1 MAGLLYR
8 LGRFAAR
15 RRWSVITAWIVI
27 FVLSGASYALFAG
40 TISSSITIPGTPTAK
55 VSEQLEEQ
63 FPAVSGG
70 TGTLVFS
77 TTGGQPFTETQKAQ
91 AHALLTDIAKFS
103 GINAATDPFAIETEL
118 ADQRQ
123 QIMDG
128 RAQLVAGRA
137 ELDAAQGQLDVGV
150 QQLAGAHAQ
159 LDAARSQADDS
170 ADAQAQF
177 AQQQQ
182 LLDAQRT
189 LLTVQQADLDS
200 AVESLTEPGLKLDL
214 GSSLLGM
221 SKNIRFVSEDGTAAL
236 ATVQFTENAFVVPPE
251 LKAQVVAAA
260 ADARIPGVEVN
271 ISNEL
276 VQGTPNLVGPGE
288 AVGIVIAAIVLLVL
302 LGTGLGAALP
312 LISAMVG
319 LGVALLA
326 GLSFSGLVEFTS
338 ITPLLAVMLGLAVG
352 IDYSLFI
359 INRHRSQLN
368 RGIPLAESIGLANG
382 TSGNAVVF
390 AGTTVIVALLA
401 LNITGIPFLGLMG
414 TVGAVSVAVAILVAI
429 SLTPAMLSLA
439 GIRILRKKERKQ
451 IRDATTIKAAPMS
464 TRRAVLTIVAGV
476 ALLGVVALPALTMRL
491 GLPDGSSE
499 ATSSS
504 PYKSFA
510 TIADK
515 FGVGQNGPLV
525 VVADLPEAATGSTL
539 LQQQVAIATKI
550 AAQNNV
556 SAVAPIATSPDSTAI
571 AFQIISTGGPS
582 SVATE
587 DLIHDLRNLS
597 PVETKDGAVTL
608 GVAGTASAQ
617 IDISEKLSEVL
628 PIYLAVVLALSLIIL
643 IFVFRSILVP
653 IIATAGFVL
662 SLVATLGA
670 LTAVY
675 QFGWLS
681 ALFGVH
687 DPAPILSFLPMLE
700 IGVLFGLAMDYQLFL
715 VSGMREAYVHASS
728 AQEAVQRGLRLG
740 RPVVTAAALIMI
752 AVFAGFIF
760 SESATIRPIG
770 FGLAFGVLLDAFI
783 VRMLLIPAAMHL
795 LGDAAWWIPNRL
807 DRLLPNIDVE
817 GVSLQRLVITGPKPP
832 HPASRL

>member
-1 MAGLLYR
+1 MADLLYR

-15 RRWSVITAWIVI
+15 RRWSVINAWIVI
-27 FVLSGASYALFAG
+27 FALSGASYALCAG

-55 VSEQLEEQ
+55 VSEQLEEM
-63 FPAVSGG
+63 FPTVSGG
-70 TGTLVFS
+70 TASLVFS
-77 TTGGQPFTETQKAQ
+77 TSGGQPFTQTHKGQI
-91 AHALLTDIAKFS
+91 HALLTDIAGFS
-103 GINAATDPFAIETEL
+103 GVKAAKNPFTIETEL

-123 QIMDG
+123 QIVDG
-128 RAQLVAGRA
+128 RSQLDAGRT
-137 ELDAAQGQLDVGV
+137 ELAAAQDQLDVGV
-150 QQLAGAHAQ
+150 QQLTDAQTQ
-159 LDAARSQADDS
+159 LDAARSQAGDS
-170 ADAQAQF
+170 ADAEAQF

-182 LLDAQRT
+182 FLDAQRT
-189 LLTVQQADLDS
+189 LLTAQQTDLDS
-200 AVESLTEPGLKLDL
+200 AAQSLTEPGLQLDL
-214 GSSLLGM
+214 GSSLFDL

-236 ATVQFTENAFVVPPE
+236 ATVQFTKNAFVVPPE

-260 ADARIPGVEVN
+260 ADARIPGVEVT

-288 AVGIVIAAIVLLVL
+288 AVGIVIAAVVLLVL
-302 LGTGLGAALP
+302 LGTVLGAALP

-326 GLSFSGLVEFTS
+326 ALSFSGLIEFTS

-359 INRHRSQLN
+359 INRHRSQLK
-368 RGIPLAESIGLANG
+368 RGMPLAESIGLANG

-439 GIRILRKKERKQ
+439 GIRILRKRERKQ
-451 IRDATTIKAAPMS
+451 MGDAAAIVAVPMS
-464 TRRAVLTIVAGV
+464 TGRAVLTIVAGV

-504 PYKSFA
+504 PYKTFA

-525 VVADLPEAATGSTL
+525 VVADLPEPATGSAL
-539 LQQQVAIATKI
+539 LQQQVAVATKI
-550 AAQNNV
+550 AAQHNV
-556 SAVAPIATSPDSTAI
+556 SAVAPIAISSDGTAI

-582 SVATE
+582 SIATE
-587 DLIHDLRNLS
+587 DLVHDLRNIS
-597 PVETKDGAVTL
+597 PVETEEGAVTL

-617 IDISEKLSEVL
+617 IDISEKLGEVL
-628 PIYLAVVLALSLIIL
+628 PIYLAVVLTLSLIIL
-643 IFVFRSILVP
+643 VVVFRSILVP

-662 SLVATLGA
+662 SLLATLGA

-681 ALFGVH
+681 AIFGVH
-687 DPAPILSFLPMLE
+687 DPAPILSFLPILE

-715 VSGMREAYVHASS
+715 VSGMRETYAHGSTARD
-728 AQEAVQRGLRLG
+728 AVQRGLRLG

-807 DRLLPNIDVE
+807 DGLLPNIDVE
-817 GVSLQRLVITGPKPP
+817 GASLEHLAITGPKPP